1 MIPQSTSDP
10 GAGDNTPRYPAFSGT
25 GRTSLL
31 RGCVALLLAPA
42 LAVFPLSLL
51 FFAVDI
57 GGSWEAGTLSDRNLS
72 GVLPLV
78 ATVYAVAA
86 GVTVVLGGPTWIVFR
101 LLRRESAR
109 TYGLAGAVEGL
120 LCAFH
125 WGFSAGGA
133 LRLEQMLA
141 FALCSVTGCVIAVG
155 FWFIARDRR
164 VTANASAAAPILVA
178 TGPAT
183 ESLNLNSKTPS
194 SGLGTTMA
202 EAQASSFFSWFHLTA
217 VDDVAP
223 IDDPAQ
229 EIAGRTW
236 HRFRPSGPSFQPLV
250 ELAVAVG
257 GDERI
262 SAACLGIDRAFIA
275 NARIRPFARDIAKS
289 FLNWIL
295 PEEACIALAADI
307 DAISQFCDGESVV
320 ITRYR
325 RLPAATLK
333 DQARSA
339 SGDMA
344 DVFIGNSARAEQ
356 TIGSTRIAVR
366 ESDRAA
372 PSRRVL
378 ERRRCTSRRARR
390 GTGRMAPDRDRL
402 GSDPAAA
409 V

>member
-1 MIPQSTSDP
+1 MIPPSSSDP
-10 GAGDNTPRYPAFSGT
+10 ARDGPHPATPKDERPPRLPVFSGT

-31 RGCVALLLAPA
+31 RGCIALLLAPA

-86 GVTVVLGGPTWIVFR
+86 GVTVVLGGPTWIVLR

-109 TYGLAGAVEGL
+109 TYALAGAVEGL

-125 WGFSAGGA
+125 WGFSGGGA
-133 LRLEQMLA
+133 FRLEQMLA
-141 FALCSVTGCVIAVG
+141 FALCSVTGCVIALG

-164 VTANASAAAPILVA
+164 ATANASAAAPILVA

-217 VDDVAP
+217 VDDGAP
-223 IDDPAQ
+223 SDDPAQ

-295 PEEACIALAADI
+295 PEEACIALAAEI

-320 ITRYR
+320 ITRSAT
-325 RLPAATLK
+325 PAATLK
-333 DQARSA
+333 GQARSG

-356 TIGSTRIAVR
+356 SIGPTRILFENLIEPLPHGVSSSGGDALRAV
-366 ESDRAA
+366 
-372 PSRRVL
+372 
-378 ERRRCTSRRARR
+378 
-390 GTGRMAPDRDRL
+390 PDGAQDAWLRIAI
-402 GSDPAAA
+402 G
-409 V
+409 